1 MRFWLLILFVSTTS
15 ASEIGEISELKGNG
29 EITRVDSSETLT
41 AELDSD
47 IYSFDDVR
55 TGNGRMA
62 IQFIDDSVLKLTEHS
77 KVVIDKFIF
86 DPDPSKSKM
95 AFNMASGTARFIT
108 GKLGMINKENISIT
122 TPTATIG
129 IRGTDFTTTVD
140 ELGRS
145 LVILLPNKDGSSSG
159 EITVTTASG
168 VEVLNEPFQATM
180 VSAWEQP
187 PTRPVTLANM
197 TLGLIDNM
205 LIVSRPQ
212 EVEQAVEEQ
221 QTGTSPTAELDKDFF
236 EDAPDLDCDAL
247 VEECDEESE
256 EVTRLDIDLLG
267 IDLLV
272 DLLALVETTSKKK
285 NQTTVLQGVELEG
298 IIAGFD
304 PVYQTYT
311 FVEDG
316 LIYFVHEGA
325 NRYDIGIDIN
335 AGTYLYI
342 NNAGVIMEVEINGAG
357 DNVIIINPVSYTH
370 LTLPTKRIV

>member
-1 MRFWLLILFVSTTS
+1 MRFWLLILFVGTIS
-15 ASEIGEISELKGNG
+15 ASEIGGISEIRGNG
-29 EITRVDSSETLT
+29 EITRVDSSEALT
-41 AELDSD
+41 AELNSD
-47 IYSFDDVR
+47 IFSYDDVR
-55 TGNGRMA
+55 TGKGRLA
-62 IQFIDDSVLKLTEHS
+62 IQFLDDSVVKLTEHS
-77 KVVIDKFIF
+77 KLIIDEYIF

-95 AFNMASGTARFIT
+95 ALNMASGTARFIT
-108 GKLGMINKENISIT
+108 GKLGKINKQNISIK

-145 LVILLPNKDGSSSG
+145 LVILLPNEDGTSSG

-168 VEVLNEPFQATM
+168 VEILNEPFQATM
-180 VSAWEQP
+180 VSAWETP

-205 LIVSRPQ
+205 LIVSRPE
-212 EVEQAVEEQ
+212 EVNEAVEEQ
-221 QTGTSPTAELDKDFF
+221 QSGSSPTAELDKDFF
-236 EDAPDLDCDAL
+236 EDAPDLNCDAL
-247 VEECDEESE
+247 VEECDDEEKE
-256 EVTRLDIDLLG
+256 ITRLDIDLLS

-272 DLLALVETTSKKK
+272 DLLALVETASKKSK
-285 NQTTVLQGVELEG
+285 QDSTILQGVELTG
-298 IIAGFD
+298 IIGGFD

-316 LIYFVHEGA
+316 LIYFVHEGT

-335 AGTYLYI
+335 AGTYLFI

-357 DNVIIINPVSYTH
+357 DNVIIINQSP
-370 LTLPTKRIV
+370 

>member
-1 MRFWLLILFVSTTS
+1 MRIWLLILFSIPAFST
-15 ASEIGEISELKGNG
+15 EIGEISELKGNG
-29 EITRVDSSETLT
+29 EITRVNSSETFT

-47 IYSFDDVR
+47 IFSFDDVR
-55 TGNGRMA
+55 TGNGRLA
-62 IQFIDDSVLKLTEHS
+62 IEFLDDSVVKLTEHS
-77 KVVIDKFIF
+77 KLIIDEYIF

-95 AFNMASGTARFIT
+95 SLQMASGTARFISGAF
-108 GKLGMINKENISIT
+108 GKINKENITIN

-145 LVILLPNKDGSSSG
+145 LVILLPDKNGDSSG
-159 EITVTTASG
+159 EITVTTAAG
-168 VEVLNEPFQATM
+168 VEILNEPFQATM

-187 PTRPVTLANM
+187 PTQAVTLANM

-205 LIVSRPQ
+205 LIVQRPD

-221 QTGTSPTAELDKDFF
+221 QAGTSPTADLDKDFF

-247 VEECDEESE
+247 VEECDEDE
-256 EVTRLDIDLLG
+256 EVTRLDIDLLSVEF
-267 IDLLV
+267 LV
-272 DLLALVETTSKKK
+272 DLLALVETTSKKR
-285 NQTTVLQGVELEG
+285 NQTSELNGVELEG

-311 FVEDG
+311 FVEEG
-316 LIYFVHEGA
+316 MIYFVHEGQ
-325 NRYDIGIDIN
+325 NNYDIGIDIN

-342 NNAGVIMEVEINGAG
+342 NNAGVILEVNINGAG
-357 DNVIIINPVSYTH
+357 DNVIIINQSP
-370 LTLPTKRIV
+370 

>member
-1 MRFWLLILFVSTTS
+1 MRFWLLILFVATTS
-15 ASEIGEISELKGNG
+15 ASEIGEISELRGNG
-29 EITRVDSSETLT
+29 EITRVDSSETFT

-47 IYSFDDVR
+47 IFSYDDVR

-62 IQFIDDSVLKLTEHS
+62 IQFVDDSILKLTEHS

-86 DPDPSKSKM
+86 DPDPSKSQM

-145 LVILLPNKDGSSSG
+145 LVILLPDQDGTSSG

-168 VEVLNEPFQATM
+168 VEILNEPFQATM
-180 VSAWEQP
+180 VSAWETP
-187 PTRPVTLANM
+187 PTPPVTLGNM

-221 QTGTSPTAELDKDFF
+221 QGSSTTAELDRDFF
-236 EDAPDLDCDAL
+236 EDAPDLNCDAL
-247 VEECDEESE
+247 VEECEESE
-256 EVTRLDIDLLG
+256 EITRLDIDLLG
-267 IDLLV
+267 MDLLV
-272 DLLALVETTSKKK
+272 DLLALVETASKKAK
-285 NQTTVLQGVELEG
+285 SNQVATISSVELTG
-298 IIAGFD
+298 IIAGYD
-304 PVYQTYT
+304 PLYQTYT

-325 NRYDIGIDIN
+325 NRYDIGIDVN
-335 AGTYLYI
+335 AGTYLFI

-357 DNVIIINPVSYTH
+357 DNVIIINQSP
-370 LTLPTKRIV
+370 

>member
-1 MRFWLLILFVSTTS
+1 
-15 ASEIGEISELKGNG
+15 
-29 EITRVDSSETLT
+29 
-41 AELDSD
+41 
-47 IYSFDDVR
+47 
-55 TGNGRMA
+55 MA
-62 IQFIDDSVLKLTEHS
+62 L
-77 KVVIDKFIF
+77 
-86 DPDPSKSKM
+86 
-95 AFNMASGTARFIT
+95 NMASGTARFIT
-108 GKLGMINKENISIT
+108 GKLGKINKQNISIK

-145 LVILLPNKDGSSSG
+145 LVILLPDEDGTSSG

-168 VEVLNEPFQATM
+168 VEILNEPFQATM
-180 VSAWEQP
+180 VSAWETP

-205 LIVSRPQ
+205 LIVSRPE
-212 EVEQAVEEQ
+212 EVNEAVEEQ
-221 QTGTSPTAELDKDFF
+221 QSGNSPTAELDKDFF
-236 EDAPDLDCDAL
+236 EDAPDLNCDAL
-247 VEECDEESE
+247 VEECDDEEKE
-256 EVTRLDIDLLG
+256 ITRLDIDLLS

-272 DLLALVETTSKKK
+272 DLLALVETASKKSK
-285 NQTTVLQGVELEG
+285 QDSTILQGVELTG
-298 IIAGFD
+298 IIGGFD

-316 LIYFVHEGA
+316 LIYFVHEGT

-357 DNVIIINPVSYTH
+357 DNVIIINQSP
-370 LTLPTKRIV
+370 

>member
-15 ASEIGEISELKGNG
+15 ASEIGGISELKGNG
-29 EITRVDSSETLT
+29 EITRVDSSETFT

-47 IYSFDDVR
+47 IFSYDDVR

-62 IQFIDDSVLKLTEHS
+62 IQFVDDSILKLTEHS

-86 DPDPSKSKM
+86 DPDPSKSQM

-145 LVILLPNKDGSSSG
+145 LVILLPDENGDSSG
-159 EITVTTASG
+159 EITVTTAAG
-168 VEVLNEPFQATM
+168 VEILNEAFQATM

-187 PTRPVTLANM
+187 PTQAVTLANM
-197 TLGLIDNM
+197 TLGMIDNM
-205 LIVSRPQ
+205 LIVQRPE

-221 QTGTSPTAELDKDFF
+221 QSGVSPTADLDKDFF

-247 VEECDEESE
+247 VEDCGEDK
-256 EVTRLDIDLLG
+256 EVTRLDIDLLSVEF
-267 IDLLV
+267 LV
-272 DLLALVETTSKKK
+272 DLLALVETTSKKRG
-285 NQTTVLQGVELEG
+285 QTSQLNGVELEG

-311 FVEDG
+311 FVEEG
-316 LIYFVHEGA
+316 LIYFVHEGQ
-325 NRYDIGIDIN
+325 NNYDIGIDIN

-342 NNAGVIMEVEINGAG
+342 DNAGVILEVNINGAG
-357 DNVIIINPVSYTH
+357 DNVIIINQSP
-370 LTLPTKRIV
+370 

>member
-15 ASEIGEISELKGNG
+15 ASEIGGISELRGTG

-41 AELDSD
+41 AELNSD
-47 IYSFDDVR
+47 IFSYDDVR

-62 IQFIDDSVLKLTEHS
+62 IQFVDDSILKLTEHS

-86 DPDPSKSKM
+86 DPDPSKSQM

-145 LVILLPNKDGSSSG
+145 LVILLPDQDGTSSG

-168 VEVLNEPFQATM
+168 VEILNEPFQATM
-180 VSAWEQP
+180 VSAWETP
-187 PTRPVTLANM
+187 PTPPVTLGNM
-197 TLGLIDNM
+197 TLALIDNM

-212 EVEQAVEEQ
+212 EVQQAVEEQ
-221 QTGTSPTAELDKDFF
+221 QGSSTTAELDRDFF
-236 EDAPDLDCDAL
+236 EDAPDLNCDAL
-247 VEECDEESE
+247 VEECEESE
-256 EVTRLDIDLLG
+256 ERTRLDIDLLG
-267 IDLLV
+267 MDLLV
-272 DLLALVETTSKKK
+272 DLLALVETASKKAK
-285 NQTTVLQGVELEG
+285 SNQVATISSVELTG
-298 IIAGFD
+298 IIAGYD
-304 PVYQTYT
+304 PLYQTYT

-325 NRYDIGIDIN
+325 NRYDIGIDVN
-335 AGTYLYI
+335 AGTYLFI

-357 DNVIIINPVSYTH
+357 DNVIIINQSP
-370 LTLPTKRIV
+370 

>member
-1 MRFWLLILFVSTTS
+1 MRFWLLILFVSTIS
-15 ASEIGEISELKGNG
+15 ASEIGGISELTGNG
-29 EITRVDSSETLT
+29 EITRVDSSEALT
-41 AELDSD
+41 AELNSD
-47 IYSFDDVR
+47 IFSYDDVR
-55 TGNGRMA
+55 TGKGRLA
-62 IQFIDDSVLKLTEHS
+62 IQFLDDSVVKLTEHS
-77 KVVIDKFIF
+77 KLIIDEYIF

-108 GKLGMINKENISIT
+108 GKLGKINKQNISIK

-145 LVILLPNKDGSSSG
+145 LVILLPNEDGTSSG

-168 VEVLNEPFQATM
+168 VEILNEPFQATM
-180 VSAWEQP
+180 VSAWETP

-205 LIVSRPQ
+205 LIVSRPE
-212 EVEQAVEEQ
+212 EVNEAVEEQ
-221 QTGTSPTAELDKDFF
+221 QSGSSPTAELDKDFF
-236 EDAPDLDCDAL
+236 EDAPDLNCDAL
-247 VEECDEESE
+247 VEECDDEEKE
-256 EVTRLDIDLLG
+256 ITRLDIDLLS

-272 DLLALVETTSKKK
+272 DLLALVETASKKSK
-285 NQTTVLQGVELEG
+285 QDSTILQGVELTG
-298 IIAGFD
+298 IIGGFD

-316 LIYFVHEGA
+316 LIYFVHEGT

-335 AGTYLYI
+335 AGTYLFI

-357 DNVIIINPVSYTH
+357 DNVIIINQSP
-370 LTLPTKRIV
+370 

>member
-1 MRFWLLILFVSTTS
+1 MRFWLLILFVGTIS

-29 EITRVDSSETLT
+29 EITRVDSSETFT

-47 IYSFDDVR
+47 IFSYDDVR

-62 IQFIDDSVLKLTEHS
+62 IQFVDDSVLKLTEHS

-212 EVEQAVEEQ
+212 EVQQAVEEQ

-357 DNVIIINPVSYTH
+357 DNVIIINQSP
-370 LTLPTKRIV
+370 